1 MKTMNAFEELTQDS
15 PLMGSDESPTFD
27 AEEAKRRIQERRNKL
42 IEYKMIDNPNSSDG
56 NKESQRNS
64 ENYT

>member
-1 MKTMNAFEELTQDS
+1 MINEESEGIDQNEDGEAFEELTQDS

-42 IEYKMIDNPNSSDG
+42 IEY
-56 NKESQRNS
+56 
-64 ENYT
+64 